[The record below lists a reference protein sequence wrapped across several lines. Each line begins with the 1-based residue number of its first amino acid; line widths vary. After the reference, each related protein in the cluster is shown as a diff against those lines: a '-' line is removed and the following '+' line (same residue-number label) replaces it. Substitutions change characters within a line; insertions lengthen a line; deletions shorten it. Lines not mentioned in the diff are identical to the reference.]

1 MQTLLRDLRSDLRF
15 ALRQIV
21 RNPGF
26 SLTAVLSLTLG
37 IGATVAVYSVLY
49 DAVLHPWPY
58 AGMDRICQIW
68 LADKAGH
75 DGEWGLTGPQI
86 RQIRQTHAAEDVVG
100 LDNWNL
106 TVTGSDVPEDVSA
119 VMFTGNGFQ
128 FLGLPA
134 LLGRSFGP
142 SDAPDGKDPQ
152 PVAVLSYKF
161 WQRHY
166 RGDPAIVG
174 KTIQLTHKT
183 YVILGVMPPRFTWGD
198 GDVYLPLNMASDQS
212 HEYGLLLKLK
222 PGVTTASA
230 DGEFQPLFTQF
241 DREKPNYFPKNFR
254 VSTRRLVDSYVRDLR
269 NTMYLL
275 FAAVVLL
282 LAIGCGNVSILL
294 LARGTAR
301 QHEFAI
307 RSAVGAGGL
316 RIVRQLLTESLLLS
330 LVGAGLGVLLAYRTI
345 GLIIAR
351 LPEYSFP
358 HEADFHINLGVLCF
372 SVAVAILSGVLF
384 GLFPALQSSR
394 PQISQIMQAGTRRLT
409 GSVKGRRLH
418 SILIAGQIA
427 LTLLL
432 MTAAGAAIQGFVE
445 LNRKPLGYDP
455 QHVMSVG
462 IPLHDN
468 THTVWAERTQFFA
481 RLREK
486 VAETPGVIS
495 AGISTNATPPSSGMR
510 VPVDILGKAA
520 SDAQEA
526 NVELVSPEY
535 FTTLRIPL
543 LQGRMWDQSEVMRGA
558 TMVLVNQA
566 FVRHYLSGGDALGHS
581 IRIPRLTND
590 PPYQLAAAGSNG
602 WLQIIGVVGDSLDDG
617 LEKPA
622 APAVY
627 APYTLLTWLWTQILV
642 RAQGEPLAILHS
654 IQQQVASID
663 PDQQTAG
670 DVRDLEGWI
679 QREPEYARARLIS
692 MLFGSFSIL
701 ALTLAAVG
709 LYSVVSYTVMQ
720 RTGELGIRVALGA
733 KRRDV
738 LRIVALSAGT
748 SVGLGIAAG
757 LVLSFALNQLI
768 ARWIENGTR
777 SPIMV
782 LAVSFLL
789 IATAALACLV
799 PARRALAIDPMVA
812 LRCE

>member
-1 MQTLLRDLRSDLRF
+1 MQTLLQDLRF
-15 ALRQIV
+15 ALRQIF
-21 RNPGF
+21 RSPGF
-26 SLTAVLSLTLG
+26 SLTAILSLTLG

-49 DAVLHPWPY
+49 NAVLHPWPY
-58 AGMDRICQIW
+58 AGMDRICQVW
-68 LADKAGH
+68 LTDKAGH
-75 DGEWGLTGPQI
+75 DGVRGLTGPQI
-86 RQIRQTHAAEDVVG
+86 RQVRQIQAAEEVIGIDG
-100 LDNWNL
+100 WNL
-106 TVTGSDVPEDVSA
+106 TVTGSDVPEDVNA
-119 VMFTGNGFQ
+119 VMLTGNGFQ
-128 FLGLPA
+128 FFGLPA

-183 YVILGVMPPRFTWGD
+183 YSILGVMPPRFTWED
-198 GDVYLPLNMASDQS
+198 ADVYLPLNMASDQA
-212 HEYGLLLKLK
+212 HGYGMFLKLK
-222 PGVTTASA
+222 SGVSAASA
-230 DGEFQPLFTQF
+230 EAEIRPLYTQF
-241 DREKPNYFPKNFR
+241 DRERPNVFPKDFR
-254 VSTRRLVDSYVRDLR
+254 ISVRGMADSYVRDLKK
-269 NTMYLL
+269 TMYLL
-275 FAAVVLL
+275 FGAVALL

-307 RSAVGAGGL
+307 RSAVGANGV

-330 LVGAGLGVLLAYRTI
+330 TVGAGLGIFLAYRTM

-351 LPEYSFP
+351 LPAYSYP
-358 HEADFHINLGVLCF
+358 HEADFHINLGILYF

-384 GLFPALQSSR
+384 GLYPALQSSQ
-394 PQISQIMQAGTRRLT
+394 PQISQIMQAGTRRLA
-409 GSVKGRRLH
+409 GSVRGQRVH
-418 SILIAGQIA
+418 TALIAGQIA

-432 MTAAGAAIQGFVE
+432 MTAAGAAIQGFIQ
-445 LNRKPLGYDP
+445 LNHKPLGYEP
-455 QHVMSVG
+455 QHIMSVG

-468 THTVWAERTQFFA
+468 THTVWAERVRFFTQ
-481 RLREK
+481 LREK
-486 VAETPGVIS
+486 IAGMPGVVA

-510 VPVDILGKAA
+510 TSVDILGKAA

-526 NVELVSPEY
+526 HIEFVSPEY
-535 FTTLRIPL
+535 FTALRIPL
-543 LQGRMWDQSEVMRGA
+543 MRGRVWDQSEVMRGTTA
-558 TMVLVNQA
+558 VLVNQA
-566 FVRHYLSGGDALGHS
+566 FVRNYLAGGDALGHAV
-581 IRIPRLTND
+581 RIPRLTNQ
-590 PPYQLAAAGSNG
+590 PPYQLAATGSDG

-617 LEKPA
+617 LEKPV

-627 APYTLLTWLWTQILV
+627 APYTLVTWLWTQVLV
-642 RAQGEPLAILHS
+642 RTQTEPLAMLHS
-654 IQQQVASID
+654 IRQQVASID

-670 DVRDLEGWI
+670 DVRDLEDWI
-679 QREPEYARARLIS
+679 QGEPEYARARLIS
-692 MLFGSFSIL
+692 MLFGAFSIL

-709 LYSVVSYTVMQ
+709 LYSVVSYTALQ

-733 KRRDV
+733 QRRDV

-757 LVLSFALNQLI
+757 LTLSFALNRLI
-768 ARWIENGTR
+768 ARWIESGVHD
-777 SPIMV
+777 PVMI
-782 LAVSFLL
+782 LAVSLIL
-789 IATAALACLV
+789 IAVAALACLV